1 MNLVHILERHVVE
14 RGAKVALID
23 GKHELSYQD
32 FDARVG
38 GVADY
43 LRTLGLQKGSR
54 ILVFVPMSTNLY
66 VLLLAV
72 FRIGAVAV
80 FVDPGMSRKTI
91 NDAVEKAQPHA
102 FLGIPKAHLLRLM
115 CQSIRNIPIKRF
127 VSMRRIEKWSAGNT
141 PGSPV
146 EPVQANDGA
155 LLTFTSGSTGKPK
168 GVLRS
173 HGALLA
179 QHEAL
184 ADVLGT
190 REDDIDVPG
199 LPIVLLNTLA
209 AGATAV
215 IPPIGTR
222 VEHTDPMVMHHL
234 FEAHKVTTSA
244 GSPALYRSMIDFCRE
259 HGKSLPAVRRIFIG
273 GAPVPPS
280 LLQDMA
286 TVIPNGDSCVV
297 YGSTEAEPISHLD
310 GQHVLAETVRD
321 TAHGAGLCVGK
332 PVESVRV
339 RLDDGEILVAGA
351 HVNRSYYKDA
361 AAVEQYKVSE
371 ADGTV
376 WHRTG
381 DVGRFD
387 ERGRL
392 WLLGRRGDSVE
403 RNGETLYATSLEMA
417 ARCRAGVSQA
427 AFLEIEGL
435 NTLVVQGQSPDVESL
450 QALHPAI
457 DNVVVMAKIPT
468 DRRHNAKIDYGALR
482 DRILSR

>member
-1 MNLVHILERHVVE
+1 MNLAHILERHVTE
-14 RGAKVALID
+14 RGGKIALID
-23 GKHELSYQD
+23 GQRQLTYQE
-32 FDARVG
+32 FESRVG
-38 GVADY
+38 HVAAY
-43 LRTLGLQKGSR
+43 LRSLGLQKGSR
-54 ILVFVPMSTNLY
+54 VLVFVPMSTNLY

-72 FRIGAVAV
+72 FRMGAVAV
-80 FVDPGMSRKTI
+80 FVDPGMTKSTI
-91 NDAVEKAQPHA
+91 NSAVETAQPHA
-102 FLGIPKAHLLRLM
+102 FIGIAKAHLLRLF
-115 CQSIRNIPIKRF
+115 CPAIRRIPIKRTA
-127 VSMRRIEKWSAGNT
+127 STKRIEKWSAANH
-141 PGSPV
+141 PHSAV
-146 EPVQANDGA
+146 EPVDAEDGA
-155 LLTFTSGSTGKPK
+155 LLTFTSGSTGQPK

-190 REDDIDVPG
+190 REDDVDLPG

-215 IPPIGTR
+215 IPPIGSR
-222 VEHTDPMVMHHL
+222 VEHTDPQVLYRL
-234 FEAHKVTTSA
+234 FESHHITTSA
-244 GSPALYRSMIDFCRE
+244 GSPALYRGMVDFCRE
-259 HGKSLPAVRRIFIG
+259 HRKSLPNVRRVFIG

-297 YGSTEAEPISHLD
+297 YGSTEAEPISHVE

-321 TAHGAGLCVGK
+321 TARGAGLCVGE
-332 PVESVRV
+332 PVDCVRV
-339 RLDDGEILVAGA
+339 RLDDGEILVAGD
-351 HVNRSYYKDA
+351 HVNRSYYKNT
-361 AAVEQYKVSE
+361 AAVEQFKVADE
-371 ADGTV
+371 DGTV

-381 DVGRFD
+381 DVGRID
-387 ERGRL
+387 DRGRL

-427 AFLEIEGL
+427 AFLDL
-435 NTLVVQGQSPDVESL
+435 NGNTTLVVEGADPDVEAL

-468 DRRHNAKIDYGALR
+468 DRRHNAKIDYVALR
-482 DRILSR
+482 NHLLD